1 MVPYEDV
8 LKAIGHRISHVR
20 KQVGMTQ
27 AELANKAGVSLKFM
41 SMMESGANVSLK
53 TLLSVTDALGMDLR
67 DILKVKGL
75 PKGGRG
81 KRATPITS
89 DALLQDA
96 TAKELVRRISL
107 MTPEQRKRAL
117 KILKTALAPE

>member
-27 AELANKAGVSLKFM
+27 AELAKKADVSLKFM

-53 TLLSVTDALGMDLR
+53 TLLSVTDALGMDLKE
-67 DILKVKGL
+67 ILKVKGL

-89 DALLQDA
+89 DDLMQDP

-107 MTPEQRKRAL
+107 MSQDQRKRAL
-117 KILKTALAPE
+117 KILKTALTSD

>member
-1 MVPYEDV
+1 MTPYEDV

-27 AELANKAGVSLKFM
+27 AELARKAGVSLKFM

-53 TLLSVTDALGMDLR
+53 TLLSVTDALGMDLK
-67 DILKVKGL
+67 DILKIKGL

-89 DALLQDA
+89 DDLLQDT

-107 MTPEQRKRAL
+107 MTPDQRKRAL
-117 KILKTALAPE
+117 KILKTALAAD

>member
-1 MVPYEDV
+1 MVQYEDV
-8 LKAIGHRISHVR
+8 LKAVGHRISHVR

-27 AELANKAGVSLKFM
+27 AELAKKANVSLKFM

-53 TLLSVTDALGMDLR
+53 TLLSVTDALGMDLK
-67 DILKVKGL
+67 DIIKVKGL
-75 PKGGRG
+75 PRGGRG

-89 DALLQDA
+89 DELLQDS

-107 MTPEQRKRAL
+107 MSPDQRRRAL
-117 KILKTALAPE
+117 KILKTALSGD

>member
-8 LKAIGHRISHVR
+8 IRAIGHRISHVR

-27 AELANKAGVSLKFM
+27 ADLARKAGVSLKFM

-53 TLLSVTDALGMDLR
+53 TLLSVTDALGMDLK
-67 DILKVKGL
+67 DILKIKGL

-81 KRATPITS
+81 KRGTPITS
-89 DALLQDA
+89 DDLLQDPS
-96 TAKELVRRISL
+96 AKELVRRISL
-107 MTPEQRKRAL
+107 MNPDQRRRAL
-117 KILKTALAPE
+117 KILKTALAAD